1 MNSERENDTERR
13 EIFSR
18 MIGSKQ
24 ARRLRAA
31 SDGGENVWMFFSAF
45 GAIGWLIALPAV
57 GGALLG
63 IWLDT
68 KFPSRYS
75 WTLMLLSLGIVA
87 GGFGAWRW
95 IEEQRQEIE
104 EVEEKGARDHDD

>member
-1 MNSERENDTERR
+1 MSYDREDDTERR
-13 EIFSR
+13 EMFSR

-31 SDGGENVWMFFSAF
+31 RDGGENVWMFFSAF
-45 GAIGWLIALPAV
+45 GAIGWWIALPAV
-57 GGALLG
+57 GGSLLG
-63 IWLDT
+63 IWLDV
-68 KFPSRYS
+68 KFPSVYS

-95 IEEQRQEIE
+95 IEEQRHEIE
-104 EVEEKGARDHDD
+104 KDEEKGDRDHND